1 MRLVTLY
8 LATSLMLL
16 SVAAIATLVSMFY
29 PSIAVIC
36 VGVILSFAFAGLSAW
51 WLKSKH
57 LLFIEQIELAI
68 GDPLGWKFVGTGIK
82 ELDALLRRLQQRA
95 EQWDEL
101 AVGNRATA
109 RDLEIIFQQLNRRGA
124 ISGTSSSQL
133 RNLLSGFGQSL
144 DANMKQCMQG
154 LDEVCQSADSL
165 AAAAEQQS
173 TSGVKTAAYAQ
184 QIAAQLEAIKQHCGS
199 IQRNMEQTT
208 LAANQA
214 VTLAIEF
221 ETRLE
226 DAAQL
231 SNQRQLKLHA
241 LTSPVQQLSASLVNI
256 RELTARTE
264 LLALNAAIESVRA
277 GELGRG
283 FSLVAEEIRRLSEQ
297 VSGVV
302 AESGEHIKAM
312 DALTNAAMEDSH
324 AGNEQYQ
331 QLLHLVHDIRDS
343 VQQLAEVRQQEPT
356 TFVEITN
363 CVGLQS
369 QLVSEVLSAV
379 DQIQAT
385 ARSYRQ
391 SAEQTSWSARSLVKS
406 RESIDQAI
414 QRLVGCAAATTR
426 VSP

>member
-1 MRLVTLY
+1 
-8 LATSLMLL
+8 MLL
-16 SVAAIATLVSMFY
+16 SSA
-29 PSIAVIC
+29 AVIC
-36 VGVILSFAFAGLSAW
+36 IGLVFSLTVAGLSTW

-68 GDPLGWKFVGTGIK
+68 GDPLGWNFVGTGVK

-109 RDLEIIFQQLNRRGA
+109 RDLEIIFQQLNRRGV
-124 ISGTSSSQL
+124 ISGASSSQL

-154 LDEVCQSADSL
+154 LDEVCHSAESL

-184 QIAAQLEAIKQHCGS
+184 QIAAQLEAIKQHCCS

-208 LAANQA
+208 LAANRA
-214 VTLAIEF
+214 VAVAVEF
-221 ETRLE
+221 ESRLE
-226 DAAQL
+226 EAAQL
-231 SNQRQLKLHA
+231 SNRHQLKLHA
-241 LTSPVQQLSASLVNI
+241 LTSPVQQLSASLISI
-256 RELTARTE
+256 RELAARTE

-302 AESGEHIKAM
+302 GESCEHIKTM
-312 DALTNAAMEDSH
+312 DALTNAAVEDSH
-324 AGNEQYQ
+324 AGNEHYQ
-331 QLLHLVHDIRDS
+331 QLLQLVQDIRDS
-343 VQQLAEVRQQEPT
+343 VQQLAEMRQQEPT
-356 TFVEITN
+356 TLVEITN

-369 QLVSEVLSAV
+369 QLVNEVLTAV
-379 DQIQAT
+379 EQIQTT

-414 QRLVGCAAATTR
+414 QRLVGCAATTAR